1 MSTTKPICL
10 VPLHVVIVGA
20 GIGGLSA
27 AVALANRG
35 HSVLILESTSELSH
49 VGAGVALPP
58 TTRKWYESEGVLQV
72 DDTACVPLEGIE
84 ITKWDTGELVT
95 RTAANPAGKQTAIH
109 HGDMQLALLARA
121 RELTNVEIRLG
132 ARVVDVDLE
141 ATVALLADGQRV
153 AGDLIIAADG
163 VKSTLKAK
171 VCPPEAVVPL
181 PTGEAAYRF
190 TLPRELLESDAEL
203 RELVQR
209 PWGVRWDG
217 PSCHVVAY
225 PLRNHRLL
233 NVVLIHPDNGDAKE
247 SWTSV
252 TDKQNVLA
260 DYQGWNPTLLKLI
273 ALAPPEVPNFRMFLY
288 SPAPVWVKGSTI
300 LLGDSCHAMLPYL
313 GQGVAQAVEDA
324 TAIATVLSLI
334 ETRKQLPL
342 ALRAYE
348 SSRKERV
355 DQIQA
360 ATYRAREQ
368 LHLRDGDAQAARDSQ
383 RKATSGTG
391 QNSDVVKMQQSYWT
405 WDAAGVAEKTLA
417 ALIIA

>member
-1 MSTTKPICL
+1 MSTTKPICR

-27 AVALANRG
+27 AVALGNRG
-35 HSVLILESTSELSH
+35 HSVMVFESTPELSH

-58 TTRKWYESEGVLQV
+58 TTRHWYESEGVLQAN
-72 DDTACVPLEGIE
+72 DTACVPLDGIE
-84 ITKWDTGELVT
+84 ITKWDTGELIT
-95 RTAANPAGKQTAIH
+95 RTAANPVGKQNAVH

-121 RELTNVEIRLG
+121 QELSNVEIRLG
-132 ARVVDVDLE
+132 ARVVDVDIE
-141 ATVALLADGQRV
+141 ATVAFLSDGQRV

-190 TLPRELLESDAEL
+190 TLSRDLLESDPRL
-203 RELVQR
+203 QELVQR
-209 PWGVRWDG
+209 SWATRWDG
-217 PSCHVVAY
+217 PSRHVVAY
-225 PLRNHRLL
+225 PVQNHRLL
-233 NVVLIHPDNGDAKE
+233 NVVLIHPDNGDAEE

-252 TDKQNVLA
+252 TDKQNVLT
-260 DYQGWNPTLLKLI
+260 DYQGWDPTLLKLV
-273 ALAPPEVPNFRMFLY
+273 ALAPPEVPNFRMFIY
-288 SPAPVWVKGSTI
+288 PPAPVWVKGSTI
-300 LLGDSCHAMLPYL
+300 LLGDACHAMLPYL

-334 ETRKQLPL
+334 ENRQQLPL

-368 LHLRDGDAQAARDSQ
+368 LHLRDGDAQAARDLE
-383 RKATSGTG
+383 RKAASNTG
-391 QNSDVVKMQQSYWT
+391 QNSDVVKMQHSYWT

-417 ALIIA
+417 ALIVA